1 MLGPGEG
8 RIRLLGRSRES
19 GNQDRVLGY
28 GLAVSQRRHDLF
40 GPWYGGCAHAQ
51 LRDAEAYEF
60 GDHLWFAGR
69 FAADA
74 YGDFRLVRGLAGLP
88 DQSQHGGMVSALQ
101 PHQALVAPV
110 SGEGVLD
117 EIVRAYGE
125 ESRFFG

>member
-28 GLAVSQRRHDLF
+28 GLAVSQLRHDLF

-60 GDHLWFAGR
+60 GDHLWIAGR
-69 FAADA
+69 LAADA
-74 YGDFRLVRGLAGLP
+74 DGYARLPRGLTDLP
-88 DQSQHGGMVSALQ
+88 DQGEDGGMVGALQ
-101 PHQALVAPV
+101 PPQPIVAPV
-110 SGEGVLD
+110 RGEGVLD
-117 EIVRAYGE
+117 EIVCAYGE
-125 ESRFFG
+125 EG